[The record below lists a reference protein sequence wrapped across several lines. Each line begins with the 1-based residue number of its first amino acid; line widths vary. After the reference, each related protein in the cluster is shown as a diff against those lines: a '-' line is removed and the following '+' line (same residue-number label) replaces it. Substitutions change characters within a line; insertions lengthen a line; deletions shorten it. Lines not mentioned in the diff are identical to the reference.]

1 MINIDTLITYSFNYI
16 IFVIFVMK
24 KDRGQFELESKKGN
38 HSEAGILEF
47 EKKRK
52 GRGKKK
58 RKERNE
64 K

>member
-1 MINIDTLITYSFNYI
+1 
-16 IFVIFVMK
+16 MK

-52 GRGKKK
+52 GRGKKEEREE
-58 RKERNE
+58 RKIEE
-64 K
+64 D